1 MAFDVIRNR
10 LGVGIR
16 NQVSADLKNR
26 EGRRARRQKSNDGG
40 WIGFEDSFGT
50 RRCQLLDLSRTGA
63 RLAIADANKIPD
75 KFIFLSSKHG
85 AGYPARVKWRRGT
98 QIGIE
103 ILRPIAE
110 KQ

>member
-1 MAFDVIRNR
+1 VAFDLIRNR
-10 LGVGIR
+10 LGIGIR
-16 NQVSADLKNR
+16 GQVNADLKNH
-26 EGRRARRQKSNDGG
+26 EGRRARRQKSNDIA
-40 WIGFEDSFGT
+40 WIRFEDSFGA

-63 RLAIADANKIPD
+63 RVAIADANKIPD
-75 KFIFLSSKHG
+75 KFVFLSSKRG

-103 ILRPIAE
+103 FLRPIAE